1 MEERKLNTQ
10 GAGKF
15 ARFAA
20 IRANAYSDDCRNF
33 WTPRQQAQAE
43 TLKDIIGLA
52 YAAKETYLTYRKTK
66 IVVKLAGAIVRD
78 RAMVRE
84 LETLCEERGYEKV
97 RTSTGLEYCIPRQ

>member
-1 MEERKLNTQ
+1 MDEKQLNTQ

-20 IRANAYSDDCRNF
+20 IRANQYSDECRHL
-33 WTPRQQAQAE
+33 WTAKQQAQAE

-66 IVVKLAGAIVRD
+66 MVVKLAGAIMRD
-78 RAMVRE
+78 RKMVRE
-84 LETLCEERGYEKV
+84 LEALCEERGYNKV
-97 RTSTGLEYCIPRQ
+97 RTNTGLEYCIPR